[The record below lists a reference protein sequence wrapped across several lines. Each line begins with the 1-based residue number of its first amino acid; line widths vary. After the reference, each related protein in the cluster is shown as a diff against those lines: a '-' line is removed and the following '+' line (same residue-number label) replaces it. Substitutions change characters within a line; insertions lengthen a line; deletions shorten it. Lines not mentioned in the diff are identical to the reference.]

1 MPKLSVALLAA
12 EPSGDLQAAAV
23 ARVLRRLH
31 PDIELF
37 GVGGLHMRNAG
48 VGLLEDTSLWSSV
61 GLFDAIPKIPA
72 VWKRYH
78 VLREQIR
85 DRRPTLTVFIDAPAI
100 NMRMAKYLRFHGLR
114 TAYYFPPSAW
124 AKRDG
129 RLAEIHKKVDA
140 VIATFAY
147 NAEGYRKAGLDIAYF
162 GHPLIDL
169 FQPLGAEEARQQL
182 DLSGNRQVAL
192 MPGSRLQEITHVL
205 PVFLETARRL
215 HRYDP
220 GLEFLLPVATPAIRP
235 AVLRQVG
242 KGFPGLHVL
251 DGQAK
256 QALAASQLALICS
269 GSATL
274 EAALLGTP
282 MVLCYRCNWLDYAF
296 GKTLIKLGLIHV
308 PWWGLPNLVLQED
321 IIPELLQM
329 QVTPGRLMGMALDLL
344 ESPVARERQLADLAR
359 VRASL
364 GQPGVVEKVGHFISH
379 FAQGMSLREA
389 RELASSL

>member
-12 EPSGDLQAAAV
+12 EPSGDLQAAAI

-37 GVGGLHMRNAG
+37 GVGGLHMRNVG
-48 VGLLEDTSLWSSV
+48 VELLEDTSLWSSV
-61 GLFDAIPKIPA
+61 GLFDAIPKIPEIRR
-72 VWKRYH
+72 RYY
-78 VLREQIR
+78 VLRDQIR

-100 NMRMAKYLRFHGLR
+100 NMRMAKYLRAGGLR

-129 RLAEIHKKVDA
+129 RLAEIHSKVDA
-140 VIATFAY
+140 VIATFAH
-147 NAEGYRKAGLDIAYF
+147 NAEGYRRAGLDIAFF

-169 FQPLGAEEARQQL
+169 FAPLEADQARQQL
-182 DLSGNRQVAL
+182 GLTGNRQVAI
-192 MPGSRLQEITHVL
+192 MPGSRVQEITHVL

-215 HRYDP
+215 RRYDP
-220 GLEFLLPVATPAIRP
+220 SLEFLLPVATPAIRP
-235 AVLRQVG
+235 AVLKQVG
-242 KGFPGLHVL
+242 KGFPGLHLL

-256 QALAASQLALICS
+256 QALACSQLALICS

-282 MVLCYRCNWLDYAF
+282 MILCYRCNWFDYVF

-308 PWWGLPNLVLQED
+308 PRWGLPNLVLQED
-321 IIPELLQM
+321 VIPELLQLD
-329 QVTPGRLMGMALDLL
+329 VTPGKLMGMALDLL
-344 ESPVARERQLADLAR
+344 ESGALRERQLADLAR

-364 GQPGVVEKVGHFISH
+364 GEPGVVEKVGHFVSY
-379 FAQGMSLREA
+379 FAQGMPLREA
-389 RELASSL
+389 SAQASSL